1 MKIEEKI
8 RLITR
13 NTEEVVKIDEI
24 KPLFERKKKPNSYI
38 GFELSGRLH
47 IGNGLLVAMKM
58 LDMIKAGV
66 NFTVFLADWHSWVNN
81 KLDGDLEKIRIA
93 GEYFKEGYKAL
104 GLTEDK
110 VTYRWSHELASD
122 SDYWATLIK
131 VSKNTSLNRVLR
143 ALPVM
148 GRSMETK
155 EIESAW
161 LYYPAMQA
169 ADIFYMDI
177 DIAYGGMDQRK
188 AHMIARDCAK
198 NLGKPKPI
206 AVHTPLLT
214 GLTGAGSKMD
224 ADGDPDMVKIEAKM
238 SKSKPETCIFIHDT
252 EADLKRK
259 MKTAFCPAKVVEGNP
274 ITDIVKHVIFAREG
288 KVSLEIKRP
297 EKFGGDMEYIKYVDL
312 EKDYVAG
319 KLHPM
324 DLKNAVAFELGK
336 ILEPVHKYFEKKPE
350 KLNALDKMLT
360 GTKKTR

>member
-1 MKIEEKI
+1 
-8 RLITR
+8 LITR
-13 NTEEVVKIDEI
+13 NAEEVGKTEEIE
-24 KPLFERKKKPNSYI
+24 PLFERKKKPNAYI

-47 IGNGLLVAMKM
+47 SGNGLLCAMKM
-58 LDMIKAGV
+58 HDLV
-66 NFTVFLADWHSWVNN
+66 NAVVNMTIFLADWHSWVNN
-81 KLDGDLEKIRIA
+81 KLDGDMDKIKIA
-93 GEYFKEGYKAL
+93 GEYFKQGYIAL

-110 VTYRWSHELASD
+110 VKYRWSSELVKD

-131 VSKNTSLNRVLR
+131 VAKSTSLNRVLR
-143 ALPVM
+143 ALPIM

-155 EIESAW
+155 NVESAW
-161 LYYPAMQA
+161 VYYPAMQA

-188 AHMIARDCAK
+188 AHMITRDCAK

-206 AVHTPLLT
+206 AVHTPLIT

-224 ADGDPDMVKIEAKM
+224 SDADPDMAKIVAKM

-252 EADLKRK
+252 EADLKKK

-274 ITDIVKHVIFAREG
+274 ITEICKYVLFGRDKAT
-288 KVSLEIKRP
+288 LEISRP
-297 EKFGGDMEYIKYVDL
+297 EKFGGNLEYITYADL
-312 EKDYVAG
+312 EKDFVAG

-324 DLKNAVAFELGK
+324 DLKNAVAIELGK
-336 ILEPVHKYFEKKPE
+336 ILEPVHKYFDKHPE
-350 KLNALDKMLT
+350 TLDALDTMIT

>member
-1 MKIEEKI
+1 MKIEERI

-13 NTEEVVKIDEI
+13 NAEEVVKTEEI
-24 KPLFERKKKPNSYI
+24 EPLFERKKKPNAYI

-47 IGNGLLVAMKM
+47 IGNGLLCAMKM
-58 LDMIKAGV
+58 HDLVNAGV
-66 NFTVFLADWHSWVNN
+66 NMTIFLADWHSWVNN
-81 KLDGDLEKIRIA
+81 KLDGDMDKIKIA
-93 GEYFKEGYKAL
+93 GEYFKQGYIAL

-110 VTYRWSHELASD
+110 VNYRWSSELVKD

-131 VSKNTSLNRVLR
+131 VAKSTSLNRVLR
-143 ALPVM
+143 ALPIM

-155 EIESAW
+155 NVESAW
-161 LYYPAMQA
+161 VYYPAMQA

-188 AHMIARDCAK
+188 AHMITRDCAK

-206 AVHTPLLT
+206 AVHTPLIT

-224 ADGDPDMVKIEAKM
+224 SDADPDMAKIEVKM

-252 EADLKRK
+252 EADLKKK

-274 ITDIVKHVIFAREG
+274 ITEICKYVLFGRDKAT
-288 KVSLEIKRP
+288 LEISRP
-297 EKFGGDMEYIKYVDL
+297 EKFGGNLEYITYADL
-312 EKDYVAG
+312 EKDFVAG

-324 DLKNAVAFELGK
+324 DLKNAVAIELGK
-336 ILEPVHKYFEKKPE
+336 ILEPVHKYFDKHPE
-350 KLNALDKMLT
+350 TLDALDTMIT